1 MRVIVTDFWTS
12 EPDLEREALGD
23 LAELHCLGAT
33 DELQLRG
40 QIEQA
45 DALLVW
51 HDIRLG
57 AASIA
62 SLERCRAIVRIGV
75 GFDNVD
81 LDAARRAEIPVCN
94 VPDYGVEEVADHA
107 LAMLLALVRR
117 LPDWQTAL
125 RGQAPRWDALCFPRL
140 PRLRGKVLGIIG
152 LGRIGTAMAM
162 RGKALGMQVCFYDPY
177 TADGRDKA
185 LGLERVES
193 LQALLGR
200 SFAVSIHTP
209 LTDET
214 RGMIDA
220 QSLALLPA
228 GATLINTARGPICD
242 TRAILAAL
250 QTGQLAGVGLDVLPC
265 EPADPE
271 DPLVCA
277 FRQPEHPAYHRIILT
292 PHSAFYS
299 EAGFAEMRRKAAL
312 EVRRALLG
320 ETLRNRVV

>member
-1 MRVIVTDFWTS
+1 MRVIITDFWT
-12 EPDLEREALGD
+12 EDPDLEREALAG
-23 LAELHCLGAT
+23 LASLDCLGASH
-33 DELQLRG
+33 EQQLRG
-40 QIEQA
+40 RIEQA

-57 AASIA
+57 ADSIA

-81 LDAARRAEIPVCN
+81 LEAATRHGIPVCN

-117 LPDWQTAL
+117 LPDWQNAL
-125 RGQAPRWDALCFPRL
+125 RAQPLRWDALCFPRL
-140 PRLRGKVLGIIG
+140 PRLRGRVLGIIG
-152 LGRIGTAMAM
+152 LGRIGTAMAL

-193 LQALLGR
+193 LAELLSR
-200 SFAVSIHTP
+200 SFAVSIHAP

-220 QSLALLPA
+220 QRLALLPR

-242 TRAILAAL
+242 TSAVLAAL
-250 QTGQLAGVGLDVLPC
+250 QDGRLAAVGLDVLPS
-265 EPADPE
+265 EPANPADP
-271 DPLVCA
+271 LVRA
-277 FRQPEHPAYHRIILT
+277 FQQPDHPAYHRILLT
-292 PHSAFYS
+292 PHAAFYS

-320 ETLRNRVV
+320 EALRNRVA